1 MMKCISREEGIEL
14 LEDAHKGV
22 CGSHS
27 SRRSIIGK
35 AFMHGLYWPTA
46 KDGVMEVVKKCR
58 DCQFFQKQMMK
69 HANPLHPT
77 DISWYFTIWRID
89 IVGILPT
96 APGDFR
102 YLLIGIDM
110 FTKWMKSMPA
120 VNITQEALV
129 KFPQSIIYI
138 FGVPRRVLTD
148 NRTHFKGAKLVRC
161 CMDFGI

>member
-1 MMKCISREEGIEL
+1 
-14 LEDAHKGV
+14 
-22 CGSHS
+22 
-27 SRRSIIGK
+27 
-35 AFMHGLYWPTA
+35 
-46 KDGVMEVVKKCR
+46 
-58 DCQFFQKQMMK
+58 MMK
-69 HANPLHPT
+69 HANPLHPI
-77 DISWYFTIWRID
+77 DISWYFTVWRID
-89 IVGILPT
+89 IVGILPR

-102 YLLIGIDM
+102 YLFIGIDM
-110 FTKWMKSMPA
+110 FTKWMKSMPV